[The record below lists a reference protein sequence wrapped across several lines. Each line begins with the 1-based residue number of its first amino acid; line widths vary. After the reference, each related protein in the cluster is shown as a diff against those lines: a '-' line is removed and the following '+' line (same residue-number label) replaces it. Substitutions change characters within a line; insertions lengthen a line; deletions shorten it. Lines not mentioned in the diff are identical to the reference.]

1 VNRGRP
7 VGIAVLAILTALL
20 APAVPFLTPATSVAA
35 PRTPARCG
43 PPPVAPTDERFP
55 VRGDVERLRLSAAH
69 ALATG
74 RGQRIAVIDTGVA
87 PHPRL
92 AGRLIGL
99 ADHLEPGGEG
109 LDDCDGHGTAVAGL
123 IAASADPG
131 DDLVGVAPAAQV
143 LAVRQFS
150 ASITGDAGHPTGDLP
165 SLAAAL
171 LEAVRGGATVV
182 NVSGAVCLLATQ
194 AATVGEAVRAALRR
208 AIAANVVVVAAAGNI
223 GGGGCAAGDGPPQ
236 VSLPGWYGD
245 DVLAVAAVGHG
256 VLDPVAALTAEPA
269 PVRGVE
275 TGPDAVVTLPRKA
288 PDPEPRGWPLAALAL
303 LLAAAGAAALR
314 LRPEPPDLPAGAQP
328 DHAECA
334 VLSPR
339 RPGPG
344 PPPPHRA
351 SAPWEAVAARPREPA
366 RRP

>member
-1 VNRGRP
+1 M
-7 VGIAVLAILTALL
+7 
-20 APAVPFLTPATSVAA
+20 
-35 PRTPARCG
+35 
-43 PPPVAPTDERFP
+43 
-55 VRGDVERLRLSAAH
+55 
-69 ALATG
+69 
-74 RGQRIAVIDTGVA
+74 
-87 PHPRL
+87 
-92 AGRLIGL
+92 
-99 ADHLEPGGEG
+99 
-109 LDDCDGHGTAVAGL
+109 
-123 IAASADPG
+123 
-131 DDLVGVAPAAQV
+131 
-143 LAVRQFS
+143 RQFS

-182 NVSGAVCLLATQ
+182 NVSGAACLPAAQ
-194 AATVGEAVRAALRR
+194 VATVGEAVRAALRR

-245 DVLAVAAVGHG
+245 DVLAVAAVGPDDRPAAFTVPGPWVDVAAPGTDVRSPTAGTTLTGTSFAAPYVAGLAALVRERYPDLTAHEVADRITATARRPPGGRDDAVGHG
-256 VLDPVAALTAEPA
+256 VLDPVAALTTEPG

-314 LRPEPPDLPAGAQP
+314 LRPEPPDLTAGAQP

-366 RRP
+366 RRA